1 MTTKRKTIKILDHDR
16 RLLVEMYLRRRIPI
30 DQFEDRPDDLDALVV
45 EWNELTGRNDTA
57 GEVHHYMRTQRKNG
71 QWVRLDR
78 DYETKPPQPLF
89 SADETECLVAIYQVN
104 VADHCTGSDAIA
116 YDERTANL
124 IAKEFAAMTERIVP
138 AHHLVAKLTA
148 LRKRGLLPKVGDQQP
163 IADASSL
170 PATEQQAVG

>member
-1 MTTKRKTIKILDHDR
+1 MPRRKTIRILDHER

-30 DQFEDRPDDLDALVV
+30 DQFEDRPDDLDALVA

-71 QWVRLDR
+71 QWVRLDG
-78 DYETKPPQPLF
+78 DYESKPPQPFF

-116 YDERTANL
+116 YDDGTANL
-124 IAKEFAAMTERIVP
+124 IAKEFAGITGRIVP

-148 LRKRGLLPKVGDQQP
+148 LRKRGLLPKVGVQP
-163 IADASSL
+163 GTSDVVSL
-170 PATEQQAVG
+170 PAAEQQAVG